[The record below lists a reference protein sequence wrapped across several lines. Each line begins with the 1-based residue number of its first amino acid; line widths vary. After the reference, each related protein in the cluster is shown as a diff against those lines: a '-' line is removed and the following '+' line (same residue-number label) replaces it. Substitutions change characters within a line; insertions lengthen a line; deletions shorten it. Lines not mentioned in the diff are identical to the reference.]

1 MGKTS
6 ILFVLF
12 FTVALIYARYRE
24 SPQVRRQI
32 QQQPKSAMQKQTQTK
47 QEKKPKVIR
56 MLVTGYCPC
65 KICCGKFADGF
76 TSTGKNAW
84 ETDGVAADLK
94 LLPENTKLVIPGV
107 GVRVVDDTGGAMRQ
121 SAKKGICHIDVR
133 FHSHKEA
140 LEFGKKWLD
149 VTILGPAIM

>member
-12 FTVALIYARYRE
+12 FTIALIYARHRD
-24 SPQVRRQI
+24 
-32 QQQPKSAMQKQTQTK
+32 QQQPKSPIQIQKQGQERKQTE
-47 QEKKPKVIR
+47 QEKLKVIR
-56 MLVTGYCPC
+56 MLVTAYCPC
-65 KICCGKFADGF
+65 EKCCGKFADGF

-94 LLPENTKLVIPGV
+94 LLPKNTKLVIPGV
-107 GVRVVDDTGGAMRQ
+107 GIRVVDDTGGAMRQ
-121 SAKKGICHIDVR
+121 SAKKGIYHIDVR

-140 LEFGKKWLD
+140 LQFGKQKLD
-149 VTILGPAIM
+149 VVVLGPAD